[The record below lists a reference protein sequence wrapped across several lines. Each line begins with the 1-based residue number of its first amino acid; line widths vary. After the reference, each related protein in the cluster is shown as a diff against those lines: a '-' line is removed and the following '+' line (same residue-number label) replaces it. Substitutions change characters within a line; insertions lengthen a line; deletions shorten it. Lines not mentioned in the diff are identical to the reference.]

1 MTFEEI
7 LPHLRSGQQV
17 WRTSWYVSWCCLQQ
31 HLWFDHVGTNHPVMQ
46 SLFSSGNITAEDL
59 NATDWELFPGSDE
72 THSQSQKAENP
83 CA

>member
-7 LPHLRSGQQV
+7 LPHLRSGQKV
-17 WRTSWYVSWCCLQQ
+17 WRTSWYVSWCRLQQ
-31 HLWFDHVGTNHPVMQ
+31 HLWMDISHGKPVLQ
-46 SLFSSGNITAEDL
+46 SLFSSGKITAEDL
-59 NATDWELFPGSDE
+59 NATDWELFPGSDA